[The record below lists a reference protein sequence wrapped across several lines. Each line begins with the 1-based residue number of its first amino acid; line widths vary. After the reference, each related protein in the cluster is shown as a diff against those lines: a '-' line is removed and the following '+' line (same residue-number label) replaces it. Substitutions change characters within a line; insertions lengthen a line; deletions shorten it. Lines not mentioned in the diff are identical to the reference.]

1 MPRNL
6 RIFTIV
12 TLKTQVQV
20 ESAPPVIESQAVS
33 RSDDVCSFHRAD
45 DCMFRTVTDANL
57 HPLTFHPCRL
67 GKHRRELRRCLGW
80 LCKGKAGWA
89 IRLPLYRQ
97 VDELGERIVLSG
109 QCRGIRGPSS
119 SVEKAPHWFS
129 ALLRIAGTQIRVFV
143 EAGPERRYRESR
155 WCFILQCQD
164 RGVGYLPLFAN
175 PLRLLGSKQA
185 YGERFVHR
193 HRSRG

>member
-80 LCKGKAGWA
+80 LCKGKGVGDSPPPLSASRRAGRTNRSVRSMQRNTRA
-89 IRLPLYRQ
+89 IFIIREGTALIQGTASDCKNANLRP
-97 VDELGERIVLSG
+97 
-109 QCRGIRGPSS
+109 CRGSAR
-119 SVEKAPHWFS
+119 KAVS
-129 ALLRIAGTQIRVFV
+129 RIAMVLRLVMSG
-143 EAGPERRYRESR
+143 GR
-155 WCFILQCQD
+155 W
-164 RGVGYLPLFAN
+164 FAD
-175 PLRLLGSKQA
+175 PLRLLARKQA
-185 YGERFVHR
+185 NG
-193 HRSRG
+193 